1 MHVLM
6 PYLFGKLEEPQL
18 LAAIL
23 DARDINEG
31 AGCHISKG
39 WAWMITDSQNRC
51 YNGHQAFR
59 MLDSLTRYLFAPLS
73 GSWSGWPSVPPAEK
87 DTDFR
92 FLPDILSVFY
102 PDWRR
107 STQSSDAIVQVWFRR
122 ITPASHHI
130 LHVTPR

>member
-1 MHVLM
+1 
-6 PYLFGKLEEPQL
+6 
-18 LAAIL
+18 
-23 DARDINEG
+23 
-31 AGCHISKG
+31 
-39 WAWMITDSQNRC
+39 
-51 YNGHQAFR
+51 
-59 MLDSLTRYLFAPLS
+59 MLGSLTRYLFAPLS